1 MLVQVWLPER
11 YFRAG
16 NLNNNVQCNTTK
28 LMADLS
34 FERSPRLESSRKRGT
49 CPFLF
54 EVHNSICCHYQKYLF
69 MYQNP
74 KISVVIPALNEEGS
88 IGLVLNDIPGDIVE
102 EIIVV
107 DNGSHDNTI
116 IVAEN
121 NGANVIVEPLKGYGS
136 ACLRG
141 ISMLNKDTDI
151 VVFLDADYSD
161 YPQDIHTIIKPIIEG
176 KAEMVIG
183 SRLSG
188 TREKGALL
196 PQAIFGN
203 KLATF
208 LLWLFWGFKY
218 TDLGPFR
225 AITYKKLFALNMVD
239 KNFGWTVEMQ
249 IKALKKGLRIVEVPV
264 RYRKRIGK
272 SKISGTFSGA
282 VRAGVKIIY
291 TIFKYGFLK

>member
-1 MLVQVWLPER
+1 MHHR
-11 YFRAG
+11 
-16 NLNNNVQCNTTK
+16 
-28 LMADLS
+28 
-34 FERSPRLESSRKRGT
+34 
-49 CPFLF
+49 
-54 EVHNSICCHYQKYLF
+54 
-69 MYQNP
+69 P
-74 KISVVIPALNEEGS
+74 KISVIIPALNEEES
-88 IGLVLNDIPGDIVE
+88 IGQVLNDIPGEIVE
-102 EIIVV
+102 EVIVV
-107 DNGSHDNTI
+107 DNGSNDNTVTVAKNLGASI
-116 IVAEN
+116 IL
-121 NGANVIVEPLKGYGS
+121 EPLKGYGA

-141 ISMLNKDTDI
+141 ISTLKQDTDI

-161 YPQDIHTIIKPIIEG
+161 YPQDLHTVVKPIVTG

-183 SRLSG
+183 SRMSG

-208 LLWLFWGFKY
+208 LIRLFWGFKY

-225 AITYKKLFALNMVD
+225 AIKYKDLLALNMLD

-249 IKALKKGLRIVEVPV
+249 IKALKKGLRIMEVPV

-272 SKISGTFSGA
+272 SKITGTFSGT
-282 VRAGVKIIY
+282 VRAGIKIIY

>member
-1 MLVQVWLPER
+1 MH
-11 YFRAG
+11 
-16 NLNNNVQCNTTK
+16 
-28 LMADLS
+28 
-34 FERSPRLESSRKRGT
+34 
-49 CPFLF
+49 
-54 EVHNSICCHYQKYLF
+54 HNQ
-69 MYQNP
+69 
-74 KISVVIPALNEEGS
+74 KISVIIPALNEEES
-88 IGLVLNDIPGDIVE
+88 IGQVLKDMPSEIAE

-107 DNGSHDNTI
+107 DNGSDDNTVT
-116 IVAEN
+116 VAKSL
-121 NGANVIVEPLKGYGS
+121 GASVIQEPLKGYGS

-141 ISMLNKDTDI
+141 ISMLKQDTDI

-161 YPQDIHTIIKPIIEG
+161 YPQDLHTVIKPILTG

-183 SRLSG
+183 SRMSG

-196 PQAIFGN
+196 PQAVFGN

-208 LLWLFWGFKY
+208 LIRLFWGFKY

-225 AITYKKLFALNMVD
+225 AIKYKDLLALNMMD

-249 IKALKKGLRIVEVPV
+249 IKVLKKGLRIMEVPV

-272 SKISGTFSGA
+272 SKITGTISGT

-291 TIFKYGFLK
+291 TIFKYGFFK

>member
-1 MLVQVWLPER
+1 M
-11 YFRAG
+11 
-16 NLNNNVQCNTTK
+16 
-28 LMADLS
+28 
-34 FERSPRLESSRKRGT
+34 
-49 CPFLF
+49 
-54 EVHNSICCHYQKYLF
+54 HH
-69 MYQNP
+69 NP
-74 KISVVIPALNEEGS
+74 KISVIIPALNEEES
-88 IGLVLNDIPGDIVE
+88 IGQVLNDIPGEIVE
-102 EIIVV
+102 EVIVV
-107 DNGSHDNTI
+107 DNGSNDNTVT
-116 IVAEN
+116 VAN
-121 NGANVIVEPLKGYGS
+121 SLGASVVPEPLKGYGA

-141 ISMLNKDTDI
+141 ISMLKQGTDI

-161 YPQDIHTIIKPIIEG
+161 YPQDLHTVVKPIINDN
-176 KAEMVIG
+176 AEMVIG
-183 SRLSG
+183 SRMSG
-188 TREKGALL
+188 AREKGALL

-208 LLWLFWGFKY
+208 LIRLFWGFKY

-225 AITYKKLFALNMVD
+225 AIKYRDLLALNMID

-272 SKISGTFSGA
+272 SKITGTFSGT

>member
-1 MLVQVWLPER
+1 MHH
-11 YFRAG
+11 
-16 NLNNNVQCNTTK
+16 
-28 LMADLS
+28 S
-34 FERSPRLESSRKRGT
+34 
-49 CPFLF
+49 
-54 EVHNSICCHYQKYLF
+54 
-69 MYQNP
+69 P
-74 KISVVIPALNEEGS
+74 KISVIIPALNEEES
-88 IGLVLNDIPGDIVE
+88 IGQVLNDISGEIVE
-102 EIIVV
+102 EVFVV
-107 DNGSHDNTI
+107 DYGGNDNT
-116 IVAEN
+116 VTVSKCL
-121 NGANVIVEPLKGYGS
+121 GANVILEPLKGYGA

-141 ISMLNKDTDI
+141 ISMLKQDTDI

-161 YPQDIHTIIKPIIEG
+161 YPQDLHIVVKPIIND

-183 SRLSG
+183 SRMSG

-208 LLWLFWGFKY
+208 LIRLFWGFKY

-225 AITYKKLFALNMVD
+225 AIKYRDLLALNMLD

-249 IKALKKGLRIVEVPV
+249 VKALKKGLRIVEVPV

-272 SKISGTFSGA
+272 SKITGTFSGT